1 MENTP
6 IIFKQKYS
14 LLLDIKKQVGEAQ
27 IEYIQK
33 TLFPTLNQ
41 NETLIT
47 LYKAQQLGLDVLNG
61 EVTAYTANG
70 KNGRQLVFIVGKDG
84 KARRALSTGKLE
96 YAKKESVYMKV
107 DKDGKR
113 VRVNS
118 WEGGQLWSAIAIVK
132 RTDQTEPHTVEA
144 IFSEYNQGKNQWLDK
159 PNTMI
164 QKVALSQA
172 YTEAFPEL
180 FAGVYDESEMPN
192 NPRDLEVQNGV
203 VIDENKITLDDD
215 SIAKINAT
223 KSLDELKTVCRSL
236 TDEKGI
242 EYKQEIINLYGIKK
256 EELSNG
262 NN

>member
-118 WEGGQLWSAIAIVK
+118 WEGGQLWSAIATVK
-132 RTDQTEPHTVEA
+132 RTDQTEPHTIEA

-180 FAGVYDESEMPN
+180 FAGVYDESEMPS
-192 NPRDLEVQNGV
+192 NPKDLEIENGV
-203 VIDENKITLDDD
+203 VIDENKVTLDDD
-215 SIAKINAT
+215 SINKINNSKTAI
-223 KSLDELKTVCRSL
+223 ELISVCQ
-236 TDEKGI
+236 TIIKEKG
-242 EYKQEIINLYGIKK
+242 EDYRQEITKLYGIKK
-256 EELSNG
+256 KEIENG

>member
-1 MENTP
+1 MDNTP
-6 IIFKQKYS
+6 IIFKEKYS

-27 IEYIQK
+27 IDYIQK
-33 TLFPTLNQ
+33 TLFPTLNT

-61 EVTAYTANG
+61 EVTAYTVNG

-96 YAKKESVYMKV
+96 YAKKESVYVKT
-107 DKDGKR
+107 DKDGKQ

-118 WEGGQLWSAIAIVK
+118 WEGGKLWSAIATVK
-132 RTDQTEPHTVEA
+132 RTDQTEPHTIEA
-144 IFSEYNQGKNQWLDK
+144 LFEEYDQKKNQWLDK

-180 FAGVYDESEMPN
+180 FAGVYDESEMPKSSK
-192 NPRDLEVQNGV
+192 DLEVENGV
-203 VIDENKITLDDD
+203 VVDENKIELDDKNID
-215 SIAKINAT
+215 KINASKT
-223 KSLDELKTVCRSL
+223 LEELMKTCREIIK
-236 TDEKGI
+236 EKGE
-242 EYKQEIINLYGIKK
+242 EYRSVITEHYGLKKQELEEKK
-256 EELSNG
+256 
-262 NN
+262 

>member
-203 VIDENKITLDDD
+203 VIDENKITLDDATID
-215 SIAKINAT
+215 KINAT
-223 KSLDELKTVCRSL
+223 NGLDELKKVCREL
-236 TDEKGI
+236 TNTLGND
-242 EYKQEIINLYGIKK
+242 YKQEIVKLYGIKK
-256 EELSNG
+256 GDIENGSN
-262 NN
+262 